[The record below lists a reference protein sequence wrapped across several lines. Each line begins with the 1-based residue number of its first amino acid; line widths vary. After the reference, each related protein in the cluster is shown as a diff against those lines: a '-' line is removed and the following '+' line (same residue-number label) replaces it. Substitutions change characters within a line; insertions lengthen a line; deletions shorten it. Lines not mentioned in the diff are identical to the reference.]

1 MDKTRLAAVYQ
12 AITITDNQFVLLVI
26 MYALLV
32 HRVIVTATHVI
43 KTEKQPQL
51 ARAFSNTTM
60 MALRP
65 TVYPATT
72 HVNPAVQQTNAAVAT
87 QPLAAHS
94 LSFLLFVFAT
104 IDTTTLVLRF
114 ALPAIQHAFDAMGQT
129 RLIVLPVTWQLIEF
143 CS

>member
-1 MDKTRLAAVYQ
+1 MDKTRLVAVYQ

-51 ARAFSNTTM
+51 ARAFSNTTL

-72 HVNPAVQQTNAAVAT
+72 HVNPAVQQTNAVVAT
-87 QPLAAHS
+87 QP
-94 LSFLLFVFAT
+94 
-104 IDTTTLVLRF
+104 
-114 ALPAIQHAFDAMGQT
+114 
-129 RLIVLPVTWQLIEF
+129 
-143 CS
+143 